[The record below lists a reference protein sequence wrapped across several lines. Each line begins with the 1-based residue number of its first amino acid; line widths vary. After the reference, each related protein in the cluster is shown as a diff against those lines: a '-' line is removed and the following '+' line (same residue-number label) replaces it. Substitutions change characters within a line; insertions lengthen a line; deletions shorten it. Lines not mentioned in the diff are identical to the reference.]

1 MGGQIINKEARA
13 RNGASVVSLPDATDR
28 LPARQSNRT
37 SSPAEVLHV
46 YSDLNEAFPISEDEL
61 SAVDAF
67 LMPIVQELLQAGDK
81 TLEPSSR
88 KSR

>member
-1 MGGQIINKEARA
+1 MGGQNIDQQVRT
-13 RNGASVVSLPDATDR
+13 RNGATVVSLPDASDR
-28 LPARQSNRT
+28 LPAGQSNQT

-61 SAVDAF
+61 SAVDSF

-81 TLEPSSR
+81 TLELSSR
-88 KSR
+88 KLR